1 MAGRVRQEDAI
12 MAKKKKKGAQH
23 PGPHKYQRIKWRSR
37 KADGEP
43 YVIFKCMLPGCTH
56 YVPRDLVVG
65 NETICWKCGRT
76 FQMAYAHTY
85 LAKPHC
91 VYCTK
96 GRQEG
101 GSCSRRRDC

>member
-1 MAGRVRQEDAI
+1 MAR
-12 MAKKKKKGAQH
+12 KKKKGAQH

-43 YVIFKCMLPGCTH
+43 YIIFKCMLPGCTH

-96 GRQEG
+96 GVKKEEVALDDVTANLDKILG
-101 GSCSRRRDC
+101 GI